1 MPWNLRGGKAGASCV
16 PPLVRQMGRLA
27 SASLILTL
35 FCFTSCA
42 FHGVSTDALID
53 ASAAAKYDVTI
64 YRDSW
69 GVPHIFGETDA
80 AAAFGLAYAHA
91 EDDLANIQEALLAT
105 RGELARERGMSAA
118 PIDFMVRLFRMRK
131 IVKERYQSDLSGEA
145 RAVCEA
151 YADGINT
158 YAALHPGERI
168 DYLYPVTGQDVI
180 AGFVLKTPFFF
191 NLDGVMRWL
200 MREEKPDRIAAGSAE
215 ETALA
220 SSGGE
225 MWQSVGSN
233 AFAISPLR
241 TADGSTF
248 FSSNSHQP
256 WHGPLAWYEAHV
268 HSEEGWDMVGGL
280 FPGMPVIAL
289 GHNRHLGWSHTVN
302 DPDLVDVYELEV
314 NSADPNQYRFDGEWR
329 ELEVFDIS
337 IKVKLWGPV
346 QWTVHREGLWS
357 VHGPVMRRPHGTYAI
372 RYAGHD
378 DVRSMEQWYRMNKA
392 TSLQEFVDAME
403 MMAVPSFNT
412 VYGDKEGNIFYLYN
426 ALFPQRDESFDWQ
439 TYLPG
444 NTSDALWTS
453 YASFSDLPQILN
465 PSSGFV
471 QSCNS
476 SPFQTTVGSENPD
489 STLFSSTF
497 GIERRMTNR
506 ALRALELFGEDSSIT
521 FEEFVNNKYDMSYSE
536 ASHFA
541 KLRRR
546 ILDSVVS
553 DEPLVREALGV
564 LESWD
569 LGVEPDNRGAALA
582 IIAAG
587 SIGWRRFET
596 VTEGELAAIIRESAK
611 YLKDNHGRIDVPWHD
626 VNRLI
631 RGDLNIGLGGGPD
644 ILHAVY
650 GRKSDSGI
658 WMAGAGD
665 SFILMAAWDST
676 GAVSSRSIHQFGSAT
691 QDESSPHYSDQ
702 APLFAQRKLKPVW
715 MDLEDIVANLE
726 RAYRPG
732 EEK

>member
-1 MPWNLRGGKAGASCV
+1 MR
-16 PPLVRQMGRLA
+16 PLS
-27 SASLILTL
+27 SASVIFSILVL
-35 FCFTSCA
+35 TSCA
-42 FHGVSTDALID
+42 FQGVSINADID
-53 ASAAAKYDVTI
+53 SSAAERYDVTI

-69 GVPHIFGETDA
+69 GVPHIFGKTDA
-80 AAAFGLAYAHA
+80 DAAFGLAYAHA
-91 EDDLANIQEALLAT
+91 EDDLKNIQEAFLAT
-105 RGELARERGMSAA
+105 RGDLARDRGSEAA
-118 PIDFMVRLFRMRK
+118 PLDFMVRLFRMQE
-131 IVKERYQSDLSGEA
+131 IVAERYRSDLSSEA

-158 YAALHPGERI
+158 YAALYPEERI

-180 AGFVLKTPFFF
+180 AGFVVKTPFFF
-191 NLDGVMRWL
+191 NLDGVMRRL
-200 MREEKPDRIAAGSAE
+200 MREKKPDRIADGNLE
-215 ETALA
+215 ERSLV

-225 MWQSVGSN
+225 IWRPVGSN

-256 WHGPLAWYEAHV
+256 WHGPFAWYEAHI

-302 DPDLVDVYELEV
+302 DPDLIDVYELEI
-314 NSADPNQYRFDGEWR
+314 NPADPNQYWFDGEWH

-337 IKVKLWGPV
+337 VKVKLWGPI

-357 VHGPVMRRPHGTYAI
+357 VHGPVVRRPHGTYAI
-372 RYAGHD
+372 RYAGHND
-378 DVRSMEQWYRMNKA
+378 IRSMEQWYRMNKA
-392 TSLQEFVDAME
+392 ASLEEFMSAME
-403 MMAVPSFNT
+403 MMAIPSFNT

-476 SPFQTTVGSENPD
+476 SPFQTTVGPENPD
-489 STLFSSTF
+489 SSSFSRSF

-506 ALRALELFGEDSSIT
+506 ALRALELFGKDSSIT
-521 FEEFVNNKYDMSYSE
+521 FEEFVNIKYDMSYSE

-553 DEPLVREALGV
+553 DDPLVLDALGV

-582 IIAAG
+582 IIVAG
-587 SIGWRRFET
+587 SIGRRRFET
-596 VTEGELAAIIRESAK
+596 VTEGELTAIIRESAQ
-611 YLKDNHGRIDVPWHD
+611 YLKDSHGRIDVPWHD

-631 RGDLNIGLGGGPD
+631 RGDLDIGLGGGPD
-644 ILHAVY
+644 ILHAIY

-658 WMAGAGD
+658 WTAGAGD

-676 GAVSSRSIHQFGSAT
+676 GAVWSQSIHQFGSAT

-702 APLFAQRKLKPVW
+702 ALLFAQRKLKPVW
-715 MDLEDIVANLE
+715 MDLTDIKANLE

-732 EEK
+732 RELSN